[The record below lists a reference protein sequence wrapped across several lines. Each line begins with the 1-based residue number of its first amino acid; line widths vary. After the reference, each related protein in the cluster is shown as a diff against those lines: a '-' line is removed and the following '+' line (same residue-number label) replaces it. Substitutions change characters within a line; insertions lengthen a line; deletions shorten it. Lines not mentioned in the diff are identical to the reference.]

1 MKAFCTLLKNELKLN
16 IRNMNMVI
24 FAVIWPL
31 AVLVILGLLYGTSP
45 AADGVDYTF
54 LAVHGCAVRYLHLR
68 RRADGPAAGDRRVP
82 GEENPETL
90 SGYPH
95 QPWYAACRGISDL
108 CALCSGVPV
117 TFAPGFLAGLG
128 RSPARLLGRI
138 CSQLAFDC
146 TFHSEHWHDGRGNR
160 QEHQE
165 RKHYRLCAVFP
176 HADFLRGNPAS

>member
-68 RRADGPAAGDRRVP
+68 RRADGPSFLKS
-82 GEENPETL
+82 ETPAWIYL
-90 SGYPH
+90 ASVF
-95 QPWYAACRGISDL
+95 RDL
-108 CALCSGVPV
+108 
-117 TFAPGFLAGLG
+117 
-128 RSPARLLGRI
+128 
-138 CSQLAFDC
+138 
-146 TFHSEHWHDGRGNR
+146 
-160 QEHQE
+160 
-165 RKHYRLCAVFP
+165 
-176 HADFLRGNPAS
+176 